1 MSKFSHPLPISILIL
16 CLVGCSS
23 HTHVGD
29 GMGTASPDG
38 RFTLAVGVDGAARRA
53 YIDKTKKTIGIWI
66 GSTNAANPTTFF
78 EHSYTLVG
86 SDVAWETQWSSADV
100 VSVKFYDWGDGVSNY
115 NNMNHLTTSNHIAI
129 FSFVLDKS
137 TEKFVEKK

>member
-1 MSKFSHPLPISILIL
+1 MSKFSYPLPIAIIAFCS
-16 CLVGCSS
+16 VGCSS

-38 RFTLAVGVDGAARRA
+38 RFTLAVGVDGAPRHA
-53 YIDKTKKTIGIWI
+53 YVDKTKKTIGIWI

-86 SDVAWETQWSSADV
+86 SDIQWETRWSSTDT
-100 VSVKFYDWGDGVSNY
+100 VSVKLYDWGDGVSNY
-115 NNMNHLTTSNHIAI
+115 NNMHHMPTSNHIAEL
-129 FSFVLDKS
+129 SFALDKS
-137 TEKFVEKK
+137 TGKFVEKK